1 MIIEFS
7 DLVSAKSRKKE
18 INVTYELSPIVF
30 DGEKIK
36 STDALSVIGEIRS
49 VGDVLTL
56 KASIKT
62 KLQLNCSRC
71 LEAFIYP
78 IDIDIEE
85 RYTNNEELQ
94 KEDEII
100 FVDSN
105 TLDIAEVVENIIV
118 STLPIKRLCADNCNG
133 LCQKCGKNLNEGPC
147 QCDTN
152 DVDLRMA
159 KLQEWFANK
168 EV

>member
-1 MIIEFS
+1 MPRGLYLS
-7 DLVSAKSRKKE
+7 NRYWYRRKQ
-18 INVTYELSPIVF
+18 S
-30 DGEKIK
+30 
-36 STDALSVIGEIRS
+36 
-49 VGDVLTL
+49 
-56 KASIKT
+56 
-62 KLQLNCSRC
+62 
-71 LEAFIYP
+71 
-78 IDIDIEE
+78 
-85 RYTNNEELQ
+85 TNNEELQ

-133 LCQKCGKNLNEGPC
+133 LCQNVVKIFNEGPC